1 MLDQKV
7 NFSGKTAATSWH
19 RHVLGH
25 ASALRTPHGCHPR
38 PRSGRNA
45 PPDPGPGGSAA
56 GEPVPKSHR
65 PRPALLPPP
74 LSAAQRRL
82 PSDAR
87 GSSPAASVPRSP
99 RPRFKRPAAP
109 SGRWRGGGRPP
120 HPPVCSEGA
129 AGAEHAPAPG
139 PARGRQKGDPLTW
152 PVPRGGVSPLERLDP
167 AAAIAAAA
175 SQGGAGLIAGTS
187 RRSQARWVWKPVTTC
202 QDGVAPNPPPP
213 RERGKGLSEL
223 GKPGPRAEQRA
234 APSQGRGGV
243 PRPGPARP
251 ARRAARQP
259 RGAAVPRGGGWPRT
273 LTSAAP
279 RGAPGIGVCVGDEA
293 QCRRWLGEKIKPS
306 ASSHGFQVNSRG
318 ASHGRGAIPL

>member
-1 MLDQKV
+1 MCV
-7 NFSGKTAATSWH
+7 TP
-19 RHVLGH
+19 GH
-25 ASALRTPHGCHPR
+25 GRAVTPRRTPAPEGARQGSPSPR
-38 PRSGRNA
+38 ATDPARPFYRRRS
-45 PPDPGPGGSAA
+45 
-56 GEPVPKSHR
+56 
-65 PRPALLPPP
+65 PP
-74 LSAAQRRL
+74 LSAGSRRM
-82 PSDAR
+82 
-87 GSSPAASVPRSP
+87 PAAAAPPPPFRDPR

-120 HPPVCSEGA
+120 HPPVRSAGA

-251 ARRAARQP
+251 ALPAGPPGSRGGQRSRGAGAGPGRSHRQP
-259 RGAAVPRGGGWPRT
+259 RGGPLESGCAWEMKLNA
-273 LTSAAP
+273 
-279 RGAPGIGVCVGDEA
+279 GVS
-293 QCRRWLGEKIKPS
+293 LEKK
-306 ASSHGFQVNSRG
+306 
-318 ASHGRGAIPL
+318 